1 MSYNTNKIRNIVL
14 LGHAGSGKT
23 TLAETMLFESGTIHR
38 MGSVQQGN
46 TTSDYHEIEKEKQKS
61 VYSSVM
67 ALDWRGYRINLI
79 DTPGTADYV
88 GDVVGSLKVAA
99 TAVFVV
105 DAEMGVEVGTDR
117 MWSYA
122 MKYNKPSLFV
132 VNKVDKENADFD
144 KSVEGIQEHFGRESV
159 VVQYPLNEGTGFDS
173 IVDVLKMTMYKFP
186 EGGGKPEK
194 LPIPDSEKEKAD
206 RLHNELIESIAEN
219 DESLMERYF
228 EQGSLDEDEM
238 REGLRISMV
247 KHQLFP
253 IFCVS
258 SVQNM
263 GTGRLMGFI
272 DNVAPSP
279 LDIKDS
285 LLTDGTPWKI
295 DPDGATM
302 IYAFKDHLE
311 AHIGDLIYFKV
322 YNGTIKS
329 GMDLIN
335 QTTGSTNR
343 ISSMF
348 VTAGSKRTEVQELKA
363 GDIGAVVKLKD
374 VNIGNTLCE
383 KGLDKA
389 LEPVQFPDP
398 IIDMAIS
405 PKTEGDEEKLAQAL
419 SQLHHEDPSLMFEH
433 NPELRQMIIHAQGEE
448 HLRVAEYHL
457 KERYN
462 LEVNFEQPRIPY
474 RETITSSAKAQY
486 KHKKQSG
493 GAGQY
498 GEVYL
503 QIDPWKENMADP
515 ADMNVRDRQLID
527 LEHGGKLEF
536 LNCITG
542 GVIDNRFMP
551 AILKGIMEVMENGPL
566 IDGYVRDIRVAVY
579 DGSMHSVDSND
590 AAFKMAGLR
599 AFKDAFLKAK
609 PKLLEPIYEIEILVP
624 QEYMGDIFGDLN
636 TRRAQIQG
644 MDQEGTFQKITA
656 LVPVAEL
663 HGYASYIKSASQG
676 KASFKKSFHSYEMV
690 PKDIQA
696 EVIKSNELQEA

>member
-38 MGSVQQGN
+38 MGSVQQGT
-46 TTSDYHEIEKEKQKS
+46 TTSDYHDIEKEKQKS

-105 DAEMGVEVGTDR
+105 DAETGVEVGTDR
-117 MWSYA
+117 MWRYA
-122 MKYNKPSLFV
+122 MKYDKPSLFV
-132 VNKVDKENADFD
+132 VNKMDKENADFD

-159 VVQYPLNEGTGFDS
+159 VVQYPLNEGIGFNS
-173 IVDVLKMTMYKFP
+173 IIDVLKMTMYKFP

-194 LPIPDSEKEKAD
+194 LPIPDGEKEKAE

-253 IFCVS
+253 IFCIS

-279 LDIKDS
+279 LDIKDP
-285 LLTDGTPWKI
+285 LQTDGTPWKV
-295 DPDGATM
+295 DPDGPTM

-322 YNGTIKS
+322 YNGTVKS
-329 GMDLIN
+329 GMDLVN
-335 QTTGSTNR
+335 QTTGGTNR

-383 KGLDKA
+383 KGLDCA
-389 LEPVQFPDP
+389 IEPIHFPDP
-398 IIDMAIS
+398 VIDMAIS

-419 SQLHHEDPSLMFEH
+419 TQLHREDPSLMFEH
-433 NPELRQMIIHAQGEE
+433 NAELRQMIIHAQGEE

-457 KERYN
+457 KERYGI
-462 LEVNFEQPRIPY
+462 EVEFTQPRIAY
-474 RETITSSAKAQY
+474 RETITTSAKAQY
-486 KHKKQSG
+486 KHRKQSG

-498 GEVYL
+498 GEVFL
-503 QIDPWKENMADP
+503 QIDPWTYNMPDP
-515 ADMNVRDRQLID
+515 DEMNVRGREFID
-527 LEHGGKLEF
+527 LEHGGKLVF

-542 GVIDNRFMP
+542 GVIDNRFLP
-551 AILKGIMEVMENGPL
+551 AILKGIMEVMDNGPL
-566 IDGYVRDIRVAVY
+566 INGYVRDVRVAVY
-579 DGSMHSVDSND
+579 DGSMHPVDSND
-590 AAFKMAGLR
+590 AAFKMAGFR
-599 AFKDAFLKAK
+599 AFKEAFLKAK
-609 PKLLEPIYEIEILVP
+609 PKLLEPFYEIEILVP

-636 TRRAQIQG
+636 TRRAQILG
-644 MDQEGTFQKITA
+644 MDQEGTFQKIKA

-690 PKDIQA
+690 PKEIQ
-696 EVIKSNELQEA
+696 KSVVNENSDDE